1 MPGDERRSADPMQAL
16 LAQSLPVRAIPEQAI
31 PEQALP
37 AQALGARRQHRLD
50 RIAAVVIAGGYA
62 TIEELAAV
70 LGVTPQ
76 TIRRDL
82 AALAAAG
89 RLRRT
94 HGGAAAA
101 GPSAVTPPAHASAG
115 RAGAL
120 GRIASAIAA
129 LIPDGA
135 AVFLDTGPTCEAV
148 AEALVARR
156 QLSVVTYNLRIAARL
171 ADCTDFVV
179 ALTGGF
185 VRNADGS
192 VFRDGADDFLRR
204 FRFDVA
210 VVSAD
215 AVDADGTLA
224 GDDHHAAT
232 LVRAA
237 VERARMVVLAADSS
251 AFGRSAL
258 VYLGHLRE
266 VAALV
271 TDAPPPD
278 EVAATLDEAGT
289 RLHVAG
295 EG

>member
-1 MPGDERRSADPMQAL
+1 MPGDEVRPADQTQP
-16 LAQSLPVRAIPEQAI
+16 
-31 PEQALP
+31 
-37 AQALGARRQHRLD
+37 LGARRQHRLD
-50 RIAAVVIAGGYA
+50 RIAAAVMAAGYV
-62 TIEELAAV
+62 TIEELAAT

-82 AALAAAG
+82 GTLADAG
-89 RLRRT
+89 RVRRT
-94 HGGAAAA
+94 HGGAAA
-101 GPSAVTPPAHASAG
+101 GPPAAAPAG
-115 RAGAL
+115 HDPADCPVVKR
-120 GRIASAIAA
+120 RIAAAVAA

-171 ADCTDFVV
+171 AERTDFVV

-210 VVSAD
+210 VLSAD
-215 AVDADGTLA
+215 AVGADGTLA

-237 VERARMVVLAADSS
+237 VGQARTVVLAADST

-258 VYLGHLRE
+258 VYLGHVRE
-266 VAALV
+266 IAALV
-271 TDAPPPD
+271 TDSPPPP
-278 EVAATLDEAGT
+278 EFASILDGAGT

-295 EG
+295 E

>member
-1 MPGDERRSADPMQAL
+1 MPGDEVQSADPLQPAPGP
-16 LAQSLPVRAIPEQAI
+16 SLP
-31 PEQALP
+31 
-37 AQALGARRQHRLD
+37 LGVRRQHRLD
-50 RIAAVVIAGGYA
+50 RIAAVVLAGGYA

-76 TIRRDL
+76 TVRRDL

-101 GPSAVTPPAHASAG
+101 PSGAAPPG
-115 RAGAL
+115 GDPDDCPRVQR
-120 GRIASAIAA
+120 RIATAVAA
-129 LIPDGA
+129 LVPDGA

-156 QLSVVTYNLRIAARL
+156 QLSVVTYNVRIAARL
-171 ADCTDFVV
+171 AERTDFVV

-210 VVSAD
+210 VVSAS
-215 AVDADGTLA
+215 AVAADGSLA
-224 GDDHHAAT
+224 GEDHHAAT

-237 VERARMVVLAADSS
+237 MQRARSVVLAIEST

-258 VYLGHLRE
+258 VYLGHVGE
-266 VAALV
+266 AAALV
-271 TDAPPPD
+271 TDAPPPPD
-278 EVAATLDEAGT
+278 VATALDGAGV
-289 RLHVAG
+289 RLHVA
-295 EG
+295 EA